1 MPGYAAG
8 GGGFSKRRLSKVEL
22 RRFIDSGIAASA
34 IGHLSILAVI
44 LFFAEVHPFSSV
56 TAEPIAVDIVTPDEA
71 AEIPKKEEPDPPKP
85 QPSDVF
91 NFSAQSAPSSSSAS
105 SGPQEGAVAKPQ
117 KEAALTPPPPDR
129 QHTGVELQ
137 APPPSAA
144 LPTPSM
150 QFAPATQSAPSTPS
164 APQTPSAAANPA
176 YVPPEPDLSVKYNVM
191 LGLPPPPERTGGGFD
206 GPASDKADVASGIV
220 EEFRRHLR
228 TCAKLPPSIAAS
240 DNVRVKL
247 RVFMTP
253 DGRIAAEPAV
263 VEGSASLKAFDL
275 KRTVVDALRA
285 CQPYTMLPA
294 DRYKEWKVLDLN
306 FTPQDFA
313 S

>member
-1 MPGYAAG
+1 
-8 GGGFSKRRLSKVEL
+8 
-22 RRFIDSGIAASA
+22 
-34 IGHLSILAVI
+34 
-44 LFFAEVHPFSSV
+44 
-56 TAEPIAVDIVTPDEA
+56 
-71 AEIPKKEEPDPPKP
+71 
-85 QPSDVF
+85 
-91 NFSAQSAPSSSSAS
+91 
-105 SGPQEGAVAKPQ
+105 
-117 KEAALTPPPPDR
+117 
-129 QHTGVELQ
+129 
-137 APPPSAA
+137 
-144 LPTPSM
+144 
-150 QFAPATQSAPSTPS
+150 
-164 APQTPSAAANPA
+164 
-176 YVPPEPDLSVKYNVM
+176 M

-275 KRTVVDALRA
+275 KKSAVDALRA